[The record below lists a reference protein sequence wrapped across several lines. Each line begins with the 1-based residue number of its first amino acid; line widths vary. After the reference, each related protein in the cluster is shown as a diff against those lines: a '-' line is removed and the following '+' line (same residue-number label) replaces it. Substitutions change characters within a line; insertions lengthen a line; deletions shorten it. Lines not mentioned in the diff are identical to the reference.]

1 MYNAGN
7 GGAMLRNG
15 AKNTHGEPT
24 HPGHDTM
31 HPSWSRRRTGPV
43 QGNSRSTK
51 QTHSADTFQRKELNT
66 RTHPSPTT
74 RTRGHIELGPYSR
87 CKERS
92 ERKDSGEESGDHG
105 GWRRGS
111 TREVAGERD
120 RRRTGRSK
128 ALARTSFSPV
138 TALFAK

>member
-1 MYNAGN
+1 VYNAGN

-15 AKNTHGEPT
+15 AKNTHGEST
-24 HPGHDTM
+24 HPGHDMM

-43 QGNSRSTK
+43 QGNSRSTNPFSGCVPK
-51 QTHSADTFQRKELNT
+51 KRTGYQDAPTSNQPDTR
-66 RTHPSPTT
+66 PM
-74 RTRGHIELGPYSR
+74 GPYSR
-87 CKERS
+87 YKERS

-105 GWRRGS
+105 GWRRRS

-128 ALARTSFSPV
+128 ANLGKNIIQLSIT
-138 TALFAK
+138 K